1 MPVKVLKKQRKLGLL
16 PEFEWPIMAF
26 MGVILG
32 MLAKVAATK
41 GMFDGITDAASM
53 DSEMGLPVLLATVL
67 PVGLMGLMLILFFG
81 YTFYRR

>member
-1 MPVKVLKKQRKLGLL
+1 
-16 PEFEWPIMAF
+16 MAF

-53 DSEMGLPVLLATVL
+53 DRNGITCIIGYRVTGWINGINAF
-67 PVGLMGLMLILFFG
+67 ILFFG